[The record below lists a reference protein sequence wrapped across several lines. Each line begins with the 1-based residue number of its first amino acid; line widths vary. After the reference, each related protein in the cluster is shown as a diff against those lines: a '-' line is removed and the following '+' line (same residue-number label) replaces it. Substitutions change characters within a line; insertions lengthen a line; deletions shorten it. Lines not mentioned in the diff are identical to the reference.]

1 MVKKTKGVRVHPKQ
15 NSTKKVR
22 LNSNKENEQFFS
34 KDDYDSNNGMMTSIW
49 GPPTWHMLHCIS
61 FNYPVNPSDI
71 QKNQYMDYIKSL
83 KNILPCGKCRKNL
96 IKNFKRLPLED
107 RHMASRETFSRYIF
121 DLHEIINEMLGKKSG
136 LAYDIVRDRYE
147 HFRARCAPTST
158 KSSTILEEKGCVVP
172 YYGKKQKCVLRIV
185 PHTKKCKT
193 FHIQG

>member
-1 MVKKTKGVRVHPKQ
+1 MTKKTKGGRPKQ

-22 LNSNKENEQFFS
+22 TDSIKEKEQFFS

-61 FNYPVNPSDI
+61 FNYPVSPSDL
-71 QKNQYMDYIKSL
+71 QKKQYMDYIQSL
-83 KNILPCGKCRKNL
+83 QHILPCGKCRKNL
-96 IKNFKRLPLED
+96 AKNFKRLPLED

-121 DLHEIINEMLGKKSG
+121 DLHEVINEMLGKKSG

-147 HFRARCAPTST
+147 HFRARCAPPSTSS
-158 KSSTILEEKGCVVP
+158 KPSTMLAEKGCVVP

>member
-1 MVKKTKGVRVHPKQ
+1 MINKTKGVRVRPKQ
-15 NSTKKVR
+15 NLTKKVR
-22 LNSNKENEQFFS
+22 TDSINEKEQFFS

-61 FNYPVNPSDI
+61 FNYPVSPSDI
-71 QKNQYMDYIKSL
+71 QKKQYMDYIKSL
-83 KNILPCGKCRKNL
+83 QNILPCGKCRKNL
-96 IKNFKRLPLED
+96 TKNFRRLPLED

-121 DLHEIINEMLGKKSG
+121 DLHEVINEMLGKKSG

-147 HFRARCAPTST
+147 HFRARCASPSSKTST
-158 KSSTILEEKGCVVP
+158 LLTEKGCVVP

>member
-1 MVKKTKGVRVHPKQ
+1 MTKKTKGVRVHPKQ
-15 NSTKKVR
+15 NSTKKSR
-22 LNSNKENEQFFS
+22 LNSVKENEQFFS

-61 FNYPVNPSDI
+61 FNYPVSPSDI
-71 QKNQYMDYIKSL
+71 QKTQYMNYIKSL
-83 KNILPCGKCRKNL
+83 QNILPCGKCRKNL
-96 IKNFKRLPLED
+96 AKNFKRLPLED

-121 DLHEIINEMLGKKSG
+121 DLHEVINEMLGKKSG
-136 LAYDIVRDRYE
+136 LTYDIVRDRYE
-147 HFRARCAPTST
+147 HFRARCAPTT
-158 KSSTILEEKGCVVP
+158 KTSLLQEKGCVVP